1 MGFIYTFWIFYQLC
15 SRVTILVE
23 LSTELVIFKSFH
35 IRFKNVLISCVN
47 SKIFAVFAPISF
59 DVQRNGNS
67 NDNIQSFDMSLE
79 LPFYLQI
86 ELEPNIQDQNEN
98 ETILLCLTT
107 YEIVEGLH
115 LGLHPTKSWM
125 VSPEHIKFK
134 NTVEKHNMGR

>member
-1 MGFIYTFWIFYQLC
+1 M
-15 SRVTILVE
+15 TILVE

-86 ELEPNIQDQNEN
+86 ELEPNIQD
-98 ETILLCLTT
+98 
-107 YEIVEGLH
+107 
-115 LGLHPTKSWM
+115 
-125 VSPEHIKFK
+125 
-134 NTVEKHNMGR
+134 